1 MVSESPIVIALNR
14 SFNEADERAIT
25 RLMAQWLVYDVKVR
39 RNRLGAEIKLFHST
53 GAKPD
58 LLKELNELFPNDHLT
73 GM

>member
-14 SFNEADERAIT
+14 AFNDGDEKAIS
-25 RLMAQWLVYDVKVR
+25 RLMSQWLVYDVKIR
-39 RNRLGAEIKLFHST
+39 RNRIGAEIKLFHST

-58 LLKELNELFPNDHLT
+58 LLKEISALFPGEHLT